1 MLPLFELPTVPAEAT
16 NERVHQSKS
25 YKAVL
30 NCRDYN
36 QMVERIALSNVCAVD
51 TEADGTDSRVA
62 TLFGISFAL
71 ACGDAF
77 FVPFCQR
84 DMGNLTP
91 NVVKLG
97 LRKLFKQRTRFV
109 GHNLKYDFA
118 LLRRNGIDPP
128 LGSFDTLLA
137 AYDCYG
143 DLDFFNLPFL
153 AQKLLGRKI
162 KAYKDIVPKEKTFL
176 ELPFDEMKEHGC
188 SDADVTL
195 QLYKFLQKELKERRI
210 DQQFERRTMPLA
222 GRLIDLEKLGVPVDG
237 KRLEHLCSQLLS
249 GMLEAKKRISDSI
262 GIQIDLDSQ
271 EEIFTLITEKLGLRD
286 VLRRKSLPQSLVEQ
300 LSSRQP
306 LLKPVVE
313 YKRKAKQL
321 RRVQSII
328 KAIRRGRVYP
338 LFSQTQERD
347 GRISSTDPDLFADDG
362 LEQLLDCVGGEL
374 AMWFHDS
381 RKSLKFA
388 EQASGDLVVKKDL
401 RGQKG
406 LNRFMRSV
414 PIMSGL
420 HHDDLLF
427 RVLIG
432 ESPHQL
438 SARFLV
444 DQITSNGIILAL
456 ETRYSKLFQHIR
468 DLKAQAL
475 KWGYVE
481 RDGMRRYFDGLK
493 SSSIEKRNKAQ
504 VLSCRWWLQY

>member
-1 MLPLFELPTVPAEAT
+1 MLPLFEPPTPPPEPT
-16 NERVHQSKS
+16 NDRVHRSKS

-36 QMVERIALSNVCAVD
+36 EMLERIALSNVCAVD
-51 TEADGTDSRVA
+51 TEADCKDSRVA

-71 ACGDAF
+71 AWGDAF

-84 DMGNLTP
+84 DMGDLTP
-91 NVVKLG
+91 NVVKQG
-97 LRKLFKQRTRFV
+97 LKKLFKEPTRFV

-128 LGSFDTLLA
+128 VASFDTLLA
-137 AYDCYG
+137 AHDCYG

-162 KAYKDIVPKEKTFL
+162 KAYKDVVPKEKTFL

-195 QLYKFLQKELKERRI
+195 QLHTFLQKELTERRI
-210 DQQFERRTMPLA
+210 DQQFEKQSMPLA
-222 GRLIDLEKLGVPVDG
+222 GTLMDLEKQGVPVDG
-237 KRLEHLCSQLLS
+237 KRLEQLCSRLVG
-249 GMLEAKKRISDSI
+249 GMLEAKKRVSDSI
-262 GIQIDLDSQ
+262 GTEIDLDSQ
-271 EEIFTLITEKLGLRD
+271 EEIFTLITEKLGFRALFG
-286 VLRRKSLPQSLVEQ
+286 RKSLPQSLLEQ
-300 LSSRQP
+300 LLLRQP
-306 LLKPVVE
+306 LLKLVVE

-321 RRVQSII
+321 RRVESII

-362 LEQLLDCVGGEL
+362 LEQLRHCVGGKS

-381 RKSLKFA
+381 RKSLELA
-388 EQASGDLVVKKDL
+388 QQASGDLVVKKDL
-401 RGQKG
+401 TGPRQ
-406 LNRFMRSV
+406 LNRFMKGL

-420 HHDDLLF
+420 DHDDLLL

-432 ESPHQL
+432 ESRHQL
-438 SARFLV
+438 SAHFLV
-444 DQITSNGIILAL
+444 DQITSNSIILAL
-456 ETRYSKLFQHIR
+456 E
-468 DLKAQAL
+468 
-475 KWGYVE
+475 
-481 RDGMRRYFDGLK
+481 MR
-493 SSSIEKRNKAQ
+493 
-504 VLSCRWWLQY
+504 